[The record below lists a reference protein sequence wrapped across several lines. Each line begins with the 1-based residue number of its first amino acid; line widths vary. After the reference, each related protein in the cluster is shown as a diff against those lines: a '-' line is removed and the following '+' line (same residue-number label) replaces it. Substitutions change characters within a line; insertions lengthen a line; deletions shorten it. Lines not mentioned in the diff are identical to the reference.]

1 MECLYL
7 IEKYGEKDGCDE
19 EQNQG
24 ENENG
29 EKDNEVKVN
38 SGVVWWSYELIV
50 QENITELHIGRC
62 EKYLNIIYT
71 KLIKNEIVRY
81 F

>member
-29 EKDNEVKVN
+29 ETDNEVKVN

-62 EKYLNIIYT
+62 KKYLNIIYT